1 MRGPFGGHSQAL
13 EHPAFLEV
21 FGTRLCLR
29 DAGVIERRSWRFS
42 CSATSCRSFAVR
54 SGGRGSRRT
63 TECCLRRF
71 GWRLPRR
78 SWNAFSVRPETLL
91 RWHRRLVARRW
102 TCPHRRPGRPPIG
115 WVVRELVVR
124 LARENP
130 SWDYQPDAGW
140 MLQQARNLLMEL
152 DDRNRQVRF

>member
-1 MRGPFGGHSQAL
+1 
-13 EHPAFLEV
+13 
-21 FGTRLCLR
+21 
-29 DAGVIERRSWRFS
+29 
-42 CSATSCRSFAVR
+42 
-54 SGGRGSRRT
+54 
-63 TECCLRRF
+63 LRRF

-102 TCPHRRPGRPPIG
+102 TYPHRRPGRSPIG
-115 WVVRELVVR
+115 CVVRELVVR

-130 SWDYQPDAGW
+130 SWDYQPDAAW
-140 MLQQARNLLMEL
+140 MQQQARNLLMEL